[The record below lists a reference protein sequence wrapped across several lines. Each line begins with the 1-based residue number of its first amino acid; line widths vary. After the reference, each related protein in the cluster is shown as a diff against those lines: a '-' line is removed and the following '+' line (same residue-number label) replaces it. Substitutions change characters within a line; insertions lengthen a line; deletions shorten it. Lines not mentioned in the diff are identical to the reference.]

1 VKVTQGGKSRAKQV
15 TVEGDVETLARLIA
29 AKLEDLAGQS

>member
-1 VKVTQGGKSRAKQV
+1 M
-15 TVEGDVETLARLIA
+15 VEGDVETLARLIA